1 MGSDRTIY
9 KWNIELV
16 QYLRIGRCGGIFYTF
31 SYIYMVTM
39 VYVRSLVMTE
49 KQSSIM
55 GAIMSFLLIFAMLLV
70 AKESA
75 ELVKVWN
82 QQEKQE
88 KVTTV
93 VIDAGHGGIDP
104 GKVGVNDALEKDI
117 NLSIAL
123 KLKKYLEQQDIRVVM
138 TRETDEGLYEES
150 DSNKKVRDMKNRLA
164 IMEKTAPAL
173 TISIHQNSYPE
184 ESVSGMQVFYYE
196 TSTEGKA
203 LAEIMQQTMIESL
216 KPQKERTAKANDT
229 YYLLKKTTV
238 PIVIVE
244 CGFLSNRAEAELLV
258 SSDYQEKMAWAIHM
272 GVLRYLNQSEQ

>member
-1 MGSDRTIY
+1 
-9 KWNIELV
+9 
-16 QYLRIGRCGGIFYTF
+16 
-31 SYIYMVTM
+31 
-39 VYVRSLVMTE
+39 MTE
-49 KQSSIM
+49 KQSKVM

-82 QQEKQE
+82 QQNEQE
-88 KVTTV
+88 KVLTV

-117 NLSIAL
+117 NLSIAM
-123 KLKKYLEQQDIRVVM
+123 KLKKYLEQQDIRVIM
-138 TRETDEGLYEES
+138 TRETDMGLYEES

-164 IMEKTAPAL
+164 IMEEIKPEL
-173 TISIHQNSYPE
+173 VISIHQNSYPE

-196 TSTEGKA
+196 TSTEGKR
-203 LAEIMQQTMIESL
+203 LAEMMQQTMIESL

-229 YYLLKKTTV
+229 YYLLKKTSA

-244 CGFLSNRAEAELLV
+244 CGFLSNHTEAKLLV

-272 GVLRYLNQSEQ
+272 GVLRYLNHNK

>member
-1 MGSDRTIY
+1 M
-9 KWNIELV
+9 
-16 QYLRIGRCGGIFYTF
+16 
-31 SYIYMVTM
+31 
-39 VYVRSLVMTE
+39 
-49 KQSSIM
+49 
-55 GAIMSFLLIFAMLLV
+55 
-70 AKESA
+70 
-75 ELVKVWN
+75 
-82 QQEKQE
+82 
-88 KVTTV
+88 TV

-104 GKVGVNDALEKDI
+104 GKVGINDALEKDI

-138 TRETDEGLYEES
+138 TRETDMGLYEES

-164 IMEKTAPAL
+164 IMEEIKPEL
-173 TISIHQNSYPE
+173 VISIHQNSYPE

-196 TSTEGKA
+196 TSTEGKR
-203 LAEIMQQTMIESL
+203 LAEIMQQTMIVSL

-229 YYLLKKTTV
+229 YYLLKKTSA

>member
-1 MGSDRTIY
+1 
-9 KWNIELV
+9 
-16 QYLRIGRCGGIFYTF
+16 
-31 SYIYMVTM
+31 
-39 VYVRSLVMTE
+39 MTE
-49 KQSSIM
+49 KQSKIM

-75 ELVKVWN
+75 ELVKVWK

-88 KVTTV
+88 DVTTV

-104 GKVGVNDALEKDI
+104 GKVGINDALEKDI

-123 KLKKYLEQQDIRVVM
+123 KVKKYLEQQDIRVVM

-164 IMEKTAPAL
+164 IMEENNPEL
-173 TISIHQNSYPE
+173 TVSIHQNSYPE

-229 YYLLKKTTV
+229 YYLLKKTSV

-244 CGFLSNRAEAELLV
+244 CGFLSNQTEADMLV
-258 SSDYQEKMAWAIHM
+258 STAYQEKVAWAIHM
-272 GVLRYLNQSEQ
+272 GILRYLNMAD

>member
-1 MGSDRTIY
+1 
-9 KWNIELV
+9 
-16 QYLRIGRCGGIFYTF
+16 
-31 SYIYMVTM
+31 
-39 VYVRSLVMTE
+39 MTE
-49 KQSSIM
+49 KQSKVM
-55 GAIMSFLLIFAMLLV
+55 GAVMSFLLIFAMLLV

-82 QQEKQE
+82 QQEKQKE
-88 KVTTV
+88 VTTV

-104 GKVGVNDALEKDI
+104 GKVGINDALEKDI
-117 NLSIAL
+117 NLSIAM
-123 KLKKYLEQQDIRVVM
+123 KLKSYLEQQDIKVIM
-138 TRETDEGLYEES
+138 TREMDMGLYEES

-164 IMEKTAPAL
+164 IMEEIKPEL
-173 TISIHQNSYPE
+173 VISIHQNSYPE

-203 LAEIMQQTMIESL
+203 LAEIMQQTMIKSL

-244 CGFLSNRAEAELLV
+244 CGFLSNRTEAEMLV
-258 SSDYQEKMAWAIHM
+258 SSEYQEKMAWAIHM

>member
-1 MGSDRTIY
+1 
-9 KWNIELV
+9 
-16 QYLRIGRCGGIFYTF
+16 
-31 SYIYMVTM
+31 
-39 VYVRSLVMTE
+39 MTE
-49 KQSSIM
+49 KQSKVM
-55 GAIMSFLLIFAMLLV
+55 GAVMSFLLIFAMLLV

-75 ELVKVWN
+75 ELAKVWN
-82 QQEKQE
+82 QQEKQKE
-88 KVTTV
+88 VTTV

-104 GKVGVNDALEKDI
+104 GKVGINDALEKDI
-117 NLSIAL
+117 NLSIAM
-123 KLKKYLEQQDIRVVM
+123 KLKSYLEQQDIKVIM
-138 TRETDEGLYEES
+138 TRETDMGLYEES

-164 IMEKTAPAL
+164 IMEEIKPEL
-173 TISIHQNSYPE
+173 VISIHQNSYPE

-203 LAEIMQQTMIESL
+203 LAEIMQQTMIKSL

-244 CGFLSNRAEAELLV
+244 CGFLSNRTEAEMLV
-258 SSDYQEKMAWAIHM
+258 SSEYQEKMAWAIHM

>member
-1 MGSDRTIY
+1 
-9 KWNIELV
+9 
-16 QYLRIGRCGGIFYTF
+16 
-31 SYIYMVTM
+31 
-39 VYVRSLVMTE
+39 MTE
-49 KQSSIM
+49 KQSRVM
-55 GAIMSFLLIFAMLLV
+55 GAVMSFLLIFAMLLV

-75 ELVKVWN
+75 ELVNVWN

-88 KVTTV
+88 EVTTV

-104 GKVGVNDALEKDI
+104 GKVGINDALEKDI
-117 NLSIAL
+117 NLSIAI

-196 TSTEGKA
+196 TSIEGKA
-203 LAEIMQQTMIESL
+203 LAEIMQKTMINSL

>member
-1 MGSDRTIY
+1 
-9 KWNIELV
+9 
-16 QYLRIGRCGGIFYTF
+16 
-31 SYIYMVTM
+31 
-39 VYVRSLVMTE
+39 MTE
-49 KQSSIM
+49 KQSKVM

-82 QQEKQE
+82 QQNEQE
-88 KVTTV
+88 RVMTV
-93 VIDAGHGGIDP
+93 VVDAGHGGIDP

-117 NLSIAL
+117 NLSIAM
-123 KLKKYLEQQDIRVVM
+123 KLKSYLEQQDIKVIM
-138 TRETDEGLYEES
+138 TRETDMGLYEES

-164 IMEKTAPAL
+164 IMEEIKPEL
-173 TISIHQNSYPE
+173 VISIHQNSYPE

-196 TSTEGKA
+196 TSTEGKQ

-229 YYLLKKTTV
+229 YYLLKKTSA

-244 CGFLSNRAEAELLV
+244 CGFLSNHTEAKLLV

-272 GVLRYLNQSEQ
+272 GVLRYLNHNK

>member
-1 MGSDRTIY
+1 
-9 KWNIELV
+9 
-16 QYLRIGRCGGIFYTF
+16 
-31 SYIYMVTM
+31 
-39 VYVRSLVMTE
+39 MTE
-49 KQSSIM
+49 KQGRVM
-55 GAIMSFLLIFAMLLV
+55 GAVMSFLLIFAMLLV

-88 KVTTV
+88 EVTTV

-104 GKVGVNDALEKDI
+104 GKVGINDALEKDI

-150 DSNKKVRDMKNRLA
+150 DSNKKVRDMKKRLA
-164 IMEKTAPAL
+164 IMEETNPAL
-173 TISIHQNSYPE
+173 IISIHQNSYPE

-196 TSTEGKA
+196 TSTEGKV
-203 LAEIMQQTMIESL
+203 LAEMMQQTMIECL
-216 KPQKERTAKANDT
+216 KPQKERAAKANDT

-244 CGFLSNRAEAELLV
+244 CGFLSNRAEADMLV

-272 GVLRYLNQSEQ
+272 GVLRYLNIGD

>member
-1 MGSDRTIY
+1 
-9 KWNIELV
+9 
-16 QYLRIGRCGGIFYTF
+16 
-31 SYIYMVTM
+31 
-39 VYVRSLVMTE
+39 MTE
-49 KQSSIM
+49 KQSKVM

-82 QQEKQE
+82 QQNEQE
-88 KVTTV
+88 RVMTV
-93 VIDAGHGGIDP
+93 VVDAGHGGIDP

-117 NLSIAL
+117 NLSIAM
-123 KLKKYLEQQDIRVVM
+123 KLKKYLEQQDIRVIM
-138 TRETDEGLYEES
+138 TRETDMGLYEES

-164 IMEKTAPAL
+164 IMEEIKPEL
-173 TISIHQNSYPE
+173 VISIHQNSYPE
-184 ESVSGMQVFYYE
+184 EAVSGMQVFYYE
-196 TSTEGKA
+196 TSTEGKR
-203 LAEIMQQTMIESL
+203 LAEIMQQTMIVSL

-229 YYLLKKTTV
+229 YYLLKKTSA

>member
-1 MGSDRTIY
+1 
-9 KWNIELV
+9 
-16 QYLRIGRCGGIFYTF
+16 
-31 SYIYMVTM
+31 
-39 VYVRSLVMTE
+39 MTE
-49 KQSSIM
+49 KQSKVM
-55 GAIMSFLLIFAMLLV
+55 GAVMSFLLIFAMLLV

-82 QQEKQE
+82 QQEKQKE
-88 KVTTV
+88 VTTV

-104 GKVGVNDALEKDI
+104 GKVGINDALEKDI
-117 NLSIAL
+117 NLSIAM
-123 KLKKYLEQQDIRVVM
+123 KLKSYLEQQDIKVIM
-138 TRETDEGLYEES
+138 TRETDMGLYEES

-164 IMEKTAPAL
+164 IMEEIKPEL
-173 TISIHQNSYPE
+173 VISIHQNSYPE

-203 LAEIMQQTMIESL
+203 LAEIMQQTMIKSL

-244 CGFLSNRAEAELLV
+244 CGFLSNRTEAEMLV
-258 SSDYQEKMAWAIHM
+258 SSEYQEKMAWAIHM

>member
-1 MGSDRTIY
+1 
-9 KWNIELV
+9 
-16 QYLRIGRCGGIFYTF
+16 
-31 SYIYMVTM
+31 
-39 VYVRSLVMTE
+39 MTE
-49 KQSSIM
+49 KQSRVM
-55 GAIMSFLLIFAMLLV
+55 GAVMSFLLIFAMLLV

-88 KVTTV
+88 EVTTV

-104 GKVGVNDALEKDI
+104 GKVGINDALEKDI

-184 ESVSGMQVFYYE
+184 ESISGMQVFYYE

-258 SSDYQEKMAWAIHM
+258 NSDYQEKMAWAIHM

>member
-1 MGSDRTIY
+1 MGVCNESKPY
-9 KWNIELV
+9 
-16 QYLRIGRCGGIFYTF
+16 IFI
-31 SYIYMVTM
+31 SYAHKDSGK
-39 VYVRSLVMTE
+39 VYEIIRNLEDS
-49 KQSSIM
+49 
-55 GAIMSFLLIFAMLLV
+55 GYN
-70 AKESA
+70 
-75 ELVKVWN
+75 VWY
-82 QQEKQE
+82 
-88 KVTTV
+88 
-93 VIDAGHGGIDP
+93 DGGIDP
-104 GKVGVNDALEKDI
+104 GKVGINDALEKDI

-138 TRETDEGLYEES
+138 TRETDMGLYEES

-164 IMEKTAPAL
+164 IMEEIKPEL
-173 TISIHQNSYPE
+173 VISIHQNSYPE

-196 TSTEGKA
+196 TSTEGKR
-203 LAEIMQQTMIESL
+203 LAEIMQQTMIVSL

-229 YYLLKKTTV
+229 YYLLKKTSA

>member
-1 MGSDRTIY
+1 
-9 KWNIELV
+9 
-16 QYLRIGRCGGIFYTF
+16 
-31 SYIYMVTM
+31 
-39 VYVRSLVMTE
+39 MTE
-49 KQSSIM
+49 KQSKVM
-55 GAIMSFLLIFAMLLV
+55 GAIMSFVLIFAMLLV

-82 QQEKQE
+82 QQNEQE
-88 KVTTV
+88 KVMTV

-104 GKVGVNDALEKDI
+104 GKVGINDALEKDI

-138 TRETDEGLYEES
+138 TRETDMGLYEES

-164 IMEKTAPAL
+164 IMEEIKPEL
-173 TISIHQNSYPE
+173 VISIHQNSYPE

-196 TSTEGKA
+196 TSTEGKR
-203 LAEIMQQTMIESL
+203 LAEIMQQTMIVSL
-216 KPQKERTAKANDT
+216 NPQKERTAKANDT
-229 YYLLKKTTV
+229 YYLLKKTSA

>member
-1 MGSDRTIY
+1 
-9 KWNIELV
+9 
-16 QYLRIGRCGGIFYTF
+16 
-31 SYIYMVTM
+31 
-39 VYVRSLVMTE
+39 MTE
-49 KQSSIM
+49 KQSRVM
-55 GAIMSFLLIFAMLLV
+55 GAVMSFLLIFAMLLV

-88 KVTTV
+88 EVTTV

-104 GKVGVNDALEKDI
+104 GKVGINDALEKDI

-123 KLKKYLEQQDIRVVM
+123 KLKNYLEQQDIRVVM

-164 IMEKTAPAL
+164 IMEKTDPAL
-173 TISIHQNSYPE
+173 AISIHQNSYPE

-244 CGFLSNRAEAELLV
+244 CGFLSNRAEAEMLV

-272 GVLRYLNQSEQ
+272 GILRYLNQSEQ

>member
-1 MGSDRTIY
+1 
-9 KWNIELV
+9 
-16 QYLRIGRCGGIFYTF
+16 
-31 SYIYMVTM
+31 
-39 VYVRSLVMTE
+39 MTE
-49 KQSSIM
+49 KQGRVM

-75 ELVKVWN
+75 ELVKVWK

-104 GKVGVNDALEKDI
+104 GKVGINDALEKDI

-138 TRETDEGLYEES
+138 TRETDDGLYEES
-150 DSNKKVRDMKNRLA
+150 DSNKKVKDMKKRLA
-164 IMEKTAPAL
+164 IMEETKPSL

-196 TSTEGKA
+196 TSIEGKA
-203 LAEIMQQTMIESL
+203 LAEMMQQTMIACL
-216 KPQKERTAKANDT
+216 KPQKERAAKANDT
-229 YYLLKKTTV
+229 YYLLKKTSV

-244 CGFLSNRAEAELLV
+244 CGFLSNRAEADMLV

-272 GVLRYLNQSEQ
+272 GVLRYLNR

>member
-1 MGSDRTIY
+1 
-9 KWNIELV
+9 
-16 QYLRIGRCGGIFYTF
+16 
-31 SYIYMVTM
+31 
-39 VYVRSLVMTE
+39 MTE
-49 KQSSIM
+49 KQGRVM

-75 ELVKVWN
+75 ELVKVWK
-82 QQEKQE
+82 QQENQE

-104 GKVGVNDALEKDI
+104 GKVGINDALEKDI

-138 TRETDEGLYEES
+138 TRETDDGLYEES
-150 DSNKKVRDMKNRLA
+150 DSNKKVKDMKKRLA
-164 IMEKTAPAL
+164 IMEEAKPSL

-196 TSTEGKA
+196 TSIEGKA
-203 LAEIMQQTMIESL
+203 LAEMMQQTMIACL

-229 YYLLKKTTV
+229 YYLLKKTSV

-244 CGFLSNRAEAELLV
+244 CGFLSNRAEADMLV

-272 GVLRYLNQSEQ
+272 GVLRYLNR

>member
-1 MGSDRTIY
+1 
-9 KWNIELV
+9 
-16 QYLRIGRCGGIFYTF
+16 
-31 SYIYMVTM
+31 
-39 VYVRSLVMTE
+39 MTE
-49 KQSSIM
+49 KQGKVM
-55 GAIMSFLLIFAMLLV
+55 GAVMSFLLIFAMLLV

-82 QQEKQE
+82 GQEKRQE
-88 KVTTV
+88 VTTV

-104 GKVGVNDALEKDI
+104 GKVGRNDVLEKDI

-138 TRETDEGLYEES
+138 TRETDEGLYEER
-150 DSNKKVRDMKNRLA
+150 DANKKVRDMKNRLA
-164 IMEKTAPAL
+164 VMEETKPSL
-173 TISIHQNSYPE
+173 TVSIHQNSYPE

-203 LAEIMQQTMIESL
+203 LAEILQQTMIECL
-216 KPQKERTAKANDT
+216 KPQKERAAKANDT
-229 YYLLKKTTV
+229 YYLLKKTSA

-258 SSDYQEKMAWAIHM
+258 SSEYQEKMAWAIHM
-272 GVLRYLNQSEQ
+272 GILRYLNR

>member
-1 MGSDRTIY
+1 
-9 KWNIELV
+9 
-16 QYLRIGRCGGIFYTF
+16 
-31 SYIYMVTM
+31 
-39 VYVRSLVMTE
+39 MTE
-49 KQSSIM
+49 KQNSIM

-70 AKESA
+70 GKESA

-82 QQEKQE
+82 QQNQLTEVK
-88 KVTTV
+88 TV

-117 NLSIAL
+117 NLSIAK
-123 KLKKYLEQQDIRVVM
+123 KLKKYLEQQDIRVIM
-138 TRETDEGLYEES
+138 TRETDMGLYEES

-164 IMEKTAPAL
+164 IMEETKPEL
-173 TISIHQNSYPE
+173 VISIHQNSYPE

-196 TSTEGKA
+196 TSTEGKK

-216 KPQKERTAKANDT
+216 KPQKERIEKANDT
-229 YYLLKKTTV
+229 YYLLKKTSA

-244 CGFLSNRAEAELLV
+244 CGFLSNRTEAELLV

-272 GVLRYLNQSEQ
+272 GVLRYLNHNN

>member
-1 MGSDRTIY
+1 
-9 KWNIELV
+9 
-16 QYLRIGRCGGIFYTF
+16 
-31 SYIYMVTM
+31 
-39 VYVRSLVMTE
+39 MTE
-49 KQSSIM
+49 KQSRIM
-55 GAIMSFLLIFAMLLV
+55 GAVMSFLLIFAMLLV

-75 ELVKVWN
+75 ELVRVWN

-88 KVTTV
+88 EVTTV

-104 GKVGVNDALEKDI
+104 GKVGINDALEKDI
-117 NLSIAL
+117 NLSIAM
-123 KLKKYLEQQDIRVVM
+123 KLKKYLELQDIRVIM
-138 TRETDEGLYEES
+138 TRETDMGLYEES

-196 TSTEGKA
+196 TSVEGKR
-203 LAEIMQQTMIESL
+203 LAQIMQQTMIESL

-244 CGFLSNRAEAELLV
+244 CGFLSNRAEAEMLV
-258 SSDYQEKMAWAIHM
+258 SSEYQEKMAWTIHM